1 MSRNTPAA
9 IERGAHFTAA
19 HVGPWS
25 ELKQYSYEVPQLGR
39 QILGKVFLK
48 EALELTGLE
57 MSWNSFPPKAAMP
70 FLHGHH
76 ENEEVY
82 LFISGQG
89 EFMVN
94 DHVFKVSEGSVVR
107 VSPAGLRAY
116 RNTGSEPLNFI
127 VLQVKEGSLSV
138 GTVEDGFVVDKPL
151 SWPEAA

>member
-9 IERGAHFTAA
+9 IERGAHFTVA

-25 ELKQYSYEVPQLGR
+25 ELDQYSFDLPK
-39 QILGKVFLK
+39 LGKSAQGKLFLK
-48 EALELTGLE
+48 EALELTGVE
-57 MSWNSFPPKAAMP
+57 MSWNSFPPKAATP

-94 DHVFKVSEGSVVR
+94 DRIFKIGEGSVVR

-116 RNTGSEPLNFI
+116 RNTGNEPLNFI
-127 VLQVKEGSLSV
+127 VLQVKEGSLPVS
-138 GTVEDGFVVDKPL
+138 TVEDGFKSDQPL
-151 SWPEAA
+151 HWPESA